1 MDFIEAINKI
11 NQYDSTSDVSLKDY
25 IHNGDNSLF
34 ARHKDDDTVEIF
46 INHSYSTICISKK
59 SIFAIGGSIAIER
72 VDTGWNFENFEN
84 ILVVTLP
91 KKIEEYCRP
100 FSRLEY
106 AEKDLFKVIK
116 NNKVKMY
123 NDNWS
128 IFLSTNGDKWV
139 KFSTKYLYGTLNKI
153 KNSKE
158 LVENIEEYR
167 NLCSTGFVGFTI
179 FGKQKGLYG

>member
-1 MDFIEAINKI
+1 MDFIEAINNI
-11 NQYDSTSDVSLKDY
+11 NQSEHTSDVSLQDY
-25 IHNGDNSLF
+25 INRDCNQVL
-34 ARHKDDDTVEIF
+34 ARELNRDTLEVF
-46 INHSYSTICISKK
+46 ITYSHDTMRISKK
-59 SIFAIGGSIAIER
+59 SILQLGGSVAIER

-84 ILVVTLP
+84 VHIVTMP
-91 KKIEEYCRP
+91 KKLIEYCRP

-179 FGKQKGLYG
+179 F